1 MNAPLLDIRQLN
13 VSFGSGATAVH
24 AVRNV
29 SFSINAGERFALV
42 GESGSGKSVSAL
54 SILRLLP
61 DADTSGAILWSG
73 EDLLQRS
80 EQDMRAIRG
89 SEIAMIFQE
98 PMTALNPL
106 YPIGH
111 QIVEAILLHEAVGR
125 HEAEKR
131 AARLLSR
138 TGIPEAEKKFGSY
151 PHQLSGG
158 QRQRAMIAMALA
170 CRPKLLLAD
179 EPTTALDVTVRA
191 QIVELLRD
199 LQQEYGLAIMLI
211 THDLNLVRSFA
222 SRVGVMEQGRLIECA
237 ETARLFAEPQEDYTR
252 MLIESRPQRDIQPI
266 PESSPV
272 LLQASEIEVS
282 FPVKTEGL
290 RGWWKN
296 KRHSVVQR
304 VSLTLAEGE
313 TLGIVGESGSGKTT
327 LAMALLH
334 LQKTTHGRITYAG
347 QPIDPRDRQ
356 ALKALRSKM
365 QVVFQD
371 PFGSLSPRLTIREIV
386 AEGLALHHPDLSDP
400 EQAQRVID
408 ALGEVGID
416 TSALDRYPHEFSG
429 GQRQRIAIARALIL
443 QPRLLILDEPTSAL
457 DVSIQQQILRLL
469 GDLQKRHRLS
479 YIFISHDLT
488 VVSAMAHRIL
498 VMKDGKVVE
507 DGETARLIARPTHPY
522 TRSLFLAAS
531 LAGPDQPQD

>member
-1 MNAPLLDIRQLN
+1 MNEPLLEVRQLN
-13 VSFGSGATAVH
+13 VSFGSDANAVQ

-29 SFSINAGERFALV
+29 SFSIDTGERFALV

-61 DADTSGAILWSG
+61 DAVSSGAILWSG
-73 EDLLQRS
+73 EDLLRKS
-80 EQDMRAIRG
+80 EQDMRTIRG

-125 HEAEKR
+125 REAEKR

-138 TGIPEAEKKFGSY
+138 TGIPEAEKKFDSY

-199 LQQEYGLAIMLI
+199 LQQDYGLAIMLI

-222 SRVGVMEQGRLIECA
+222 SRVGVMERGSLIECA
-237 ETARLFAEPQEDYTR
+237 ETTRLFAEPQQDYTR
-252 MLIESRPQRDIQPI
+252 MLIESRPQRHVQPI
-266 PESSPV
+266 PDSSPV
-272 LLQASEIEVS
+272 LLRANEIEVS
-282 FPVKTEGL
+282 FPVKSEGL
-290 RGWWKN
+290 CGWWKSLQ
-296 KRHSVVQR
+296 HPVVRR
-304 VSLTLAEGE
+304 VSLAVVEGE
-313 TLGIVGESGSGKTT
+313 TLGIVGESGCGKTT

-334 LQKTTHGRITYAG
+334 LQKTTHGSVTYND
-347 QPIDPRDRQ
+347 QLIDSHDRR
-356 ALKALRSKM
+356 ALKALRSQM

-371 PFGSLSPRLTIREIV
+371 PFGSLSPRMTIREIV
-386 AEGLALHHPDLSDP
+386 VEGVALHHPELSYQ
-400 EQAQRVID
+400 EQAQRVVD
-408 ALGEVGID
+408 VLREVGID
-416 TSALDRYPHEFSG
+416 TAALDRYPHEFSG

-443 QPRLLILDEPTSAL
+443 QPRLLVLDEPTSAL

-469 GDLQKRHRLS
+469 SDLQKRHRLS
-479 YIFISHDLT
+479 YVFISHDLT

-498 VMKDGKVVE
+498 VMKDGAVVE
-507 DGETARLIARPTHPY
+507 EGETAQLLARPTHPY
-522 TRSLFLAAS
+522 TRQLFEAAKLA
-531 LAGPDQPQD
+531 

>member
-1 MNAPLLDIRQLN
+1 MNEPLLDVRQLN
-13 VSFGSGATAVH
+13 VRFGAGPNAVH

-29 SFSINAGERFALV
+29 SFTIGAGERFALV

-61 DADTSGAILWSG
+61 DAVSSGAILWSG
-73 EDLLQRS
+73 EDLLQKS
-80 EQDMRAIRG
+80 ERDMRAIRG

-111 QIVEAILLHEAVGR
+111 QIVEAILLHDAVGR
-125 HEAEKR
+125 REAEKR

-222 SRVGVMEQGRLIECA
+222 SRVGVMERGSLIECA
-237 ETARLFAEPQEDYTR
+237 ETIRLFEQPQQDYTR
-252 MLIESRPQRDIQPI
+252 MLIESRPQRHVQPI
-266 PESSPV
+266 PDSSPV
-272 LLQASEIEVS
+272 LLRASEIEVS
-282 FPVKTEGL
+282 FPVKSEGL
-290 RGWWKN
+290 RTWWKS
-296 KRHSVVQR
+296 RDHPVVRR
-304 VSLTLAEGE
+304 VSLSVVEGE

-334 LQKTTHGRITYAG
+334 LQKTSHGKIT
-347 QPIDPRDRQ
+347 
-356 ALKALRSKM
+356 
-365 QVVFQD
+365 
-371 PFGSLSPRLTIREIV
+371 
-386 AEGLALHHPDLSDP
+386 
-400 EQAQRVID
+400 
-408 ALGEVGID
+408 
-416 TSALDRYPHEFSG
+416 FSG
-429 GQRQRIAIARALIL
+429 KIGKISRINKSFRFYFIIIC
-443 QPRLLILDEPTSAL
+443 QN
-457 DVSIQQQILRLL
+457 
-469 GDLQKRHRLS
+469 QK
-479 YIFISHDLT
+479 Y
-488 VVSAMAHRIL
+488 
-498 VMKDGKVVE
+498 
-507 DGETARLIARPTHPY
+507 
-522 TRSLFLAAS
+522 
-531 LAGPDQPQD
+531 